1 MADIGQNAPMITLT
15 NLSARIAGRLLI
27 EQANISLPSGT
38 KAGLVGRNGAGKSTL
53 FRIITGEMES
63 ETGSVSIPRNARIGQ
78 VAQEV
83 PGTEEPLIDIVLKA
97 DKEREQLMAEAETAT
112 DPNRIAEIQMR
123 LSDIHA
129 HSAESRAASILA
141 GLGFDAA
148 AQARPA
154 SSFSG
159 GWRMRVALAAVLF
172 SEPDLLLLDEP
183 TNYLDLE
190 GTLWLE
196 DYIRRYPHTVIIIS
210 HDRDLLNTAVNAI
223 IHLDQQK
230 LTFYRG
236 PYDQFERQRAEAIEL
251 QTKAKVKND
260 AARKHLQSFID
271 RFKAKATKA
280 RQAQSRVK
288 ALERMGTVAAVIEDH
303 VQGFTFPDPEKE
315 AASPIIALESGAV
328 GYVPGKPILQH
339 LTLRIDTDDRIA
351 LLGSNGNGK
360 STFAKLISGKL
371 APIGGGLQV
380 APGLKIGFFAQHQ
393 LDDLIPEH
401 NAVEHV
407 RQRMPGAPEA
417 KVRSRVAQ
425 MGLHTSKMDTAA
437 RDLSGGE
444 KARLLMGL
452 AAFDAPNL
460 LILDEP
466 TNHLDIDSRN
476 ALIQALNEYS
486 GAVIL
491 ISHDRHL
498 IEATA
503 DRLWLVRDGT
513 VTDYDGDLEDYR
525 NIIVA
530 STKGKGGKARSQED
544 GRTKAEQRK
553 ANADRRAAFAP
564 LKKKINDIESLTE
577 KLNKQIQL
585 LDRELE
591 NPDLY
596 EKTPDKAAAKVR
608 ERAEVMARLAKAE
621 EQWMLLSDE
630 YEQAMAD

>member
-1 MADIGQNAPMITLT
+1 MITIS

-27 EQANISLPSGT
+27 DDASVALPAGT
-38 KAGLVGRNGAGKSTL
+38 KAGLVGKNGAGKSTL
-53 FRIITGEMES
+53 FRIVTGKMES
-63 ETGSVSIPRNARIGQ
+63 ETGSVSIPRGARIGQ
-78 VAQEV
+78 VAQEA
-83 PGTEEPLIDIVLKA
+83 PGTEEPLIEIVLKA
-97 DKEREQLMAEAETAT
+97 DKEREALLLEAETAS
-112 DPNRIAEIQMR
+112 DPHRIAEIHTR
-123 LSDIHA
+123 LADIQA
-129 HSAESRAASILA
+129 HSAEARAASILA
-141 GLGFDAA
+141 GLGFDAE
-148 AQARPA
+148 AQLRPA

-196 DYIRRYPHTVIIIS
+196 DYISRYPHTVIIIS
-210 HDRDLLNTAVNAI
+210 HDRDLLNTAVNSI
-223 IHLDQQK
+223 VHLDQKK

-236 PYDQFERQRAEAIEL
+236 SYDQFERQRAEALEL
-251 QTKAKVKND
+251 QTKAKAKNE

-271 RFKAKATKA
+271 RFKAKASKA
-280 RQAQSRVK
+280 RQAQSRIK
-288 ALERMGTVAAVIEDH
+288 ALERMGTVSAVIEDH

-315 AASPIIALESGAV
+315 AASPIIAIDGGSV
-328 GYVPGKPILQH
+328 GYVPGKPILQR
-339 LTLRIDTDDRIA
+339 LSLRIDTDDRIA

-371 APIGGGLQV
+371 ALSGGSLQI
-380 APGLKIGFFAQHQ
+380 APGLKTGFFAQHQ
-393 LDDLIPEH
+393 LDDLIPNED
-401 NAVEHV
+401 AVAHV
-407 RQRMPGAPEA
+407 RRLMPDAPEA
-417 KVRSRVAQ
+417 KVRARVAQ

-437 RDLSGGE
+437 KDLSGGE

-452 AAFDAPNL
+452 AAFHAPNL

-513 VTDYDGDLEDYR
+513 VKSYDGDLEDYR
-525 NIIVA
+525 GTIVTA
-530 STKGKGGKARSQED
+530 SKGKNGKERGGEKEENAPS
-544 GRTKAEQRK
+544 KAEQRK
-553 ANADRRAAFAP
+553 ANADKRANFAP
-564 LKKKINDIESLTE
+564 LRKKINDIESLTA
-577 KLNKQIQL
+577 KLEKQIQTI
-585 LDRELE
+585 DAELGDQE
-591 NPDLY
+591 LY
-596 EKTPDKAAAKVR
+596 EKFPAKAAAKVK
-608 ERAEVMARLAKAE
+608 ERAELAARLMVAE
-621 EQWMLLSDE
+621 EQWLELSAE
-630 YEQAMAD
+630 YEEAMAG